1 MKLEPVKKK
10 PLLSKV
16 DVRNLRSIFSHM
28 QLNPLV
34 EKEDSIASF
43 EPEWEPKI
51 KKKGWSLFSKT
62 SSATPELRER
72 VHFLW
77 AKLRVACRQKDL
89 LRDLEIDREKHL
101 DRNFGMRNAKLFV
114 DSDEEIELEEKNKVE
129 TILTAS
135 KKKTLPWYILSE
147 DTLFAK
153 CQKTFV

>member
-34 EKEDSIASF
+34 EKEDSIVSF
-43 EPEWEPKI
+43 DPEWEPKI
-51 KKKGWSLFSKT
+51 KKKGWSFFSKT
-62 SSATPELRER
+62 SSATPELSER

-153 CQKTFV
+153 C